1 MAFASLVAVAATLLA
16 QASARSIEITLTAP
30 WKSSAAS
37 PLVEAAEFFA
47 EEGAAE
53 FWAFLEAVG
62 GGFGDAKARKT
73 IDGAFSGPYASAT
86 HEEVGAI
93 ALDYGEESL
102 PPLRAALLKLSL
114 ATREYAP
121 RVEAHRA
128 LAASLPACDAATSF
142 RAVVSSPGHADRVAC
157 APGDVAAAVAAAEAP
172 VCGGD
177 GCDDA
182 THLLGSEVPYPG
194 GAPPSAPTVQLVG
207 DVSAPE
213 FPRWHAACKA
223 LAEAG
228 AASYFLRHGPPAA
241 AALADATYLQGFG
254 ANLDIK
260 NMEYRNFDDEKKS
273 EDGEAEVEPED
284 VRFDEGAEVGG
295 VVFSTLHAR
304 RPGLGPEL
312 KKLQDAL
319 LEEASAS
326 SGELKMWR
334 TRDLALQATAAIL
347 DAPDGLKK
355 LRELA
360 SDFPSHASALSTLK
374 VREELRTGAAYASQ
388 FALQSGMG
396 QRALLFLGGA
406 AHDLSSPTLSVHGML
421 KAVRDEVK
429 ELGALD
435 ALDVGDGDTK
445 NQLLKL
451 AERGQG
457 RRRAAVKRVDLLSG
471 SKGAVC
477 YANNLEKDAMYKR
490 WPANVDQL
498 LYPSWNLASIAKNL
512 YTAVFFLDASTVEAL
527 EAVHI
532 ASLMM
537 RQGYP
542 VRVAFV
548 LGDAA
553 DAADDDDAT
562 DFASAFEEDAAAAGT
577 FDLDDAGQ
585 AAVVAAYVA
594 APPRGSAAGN
604 GDAVAGRDVAAL
616 AALARAAR
624 GPRCSWEFLATLA
637 LNAVQ
642 YGSQAPNLGEAV
654 AAYADAVTK
663 GEEDAKP
670 GFETS
675 KRAGAKKD
683 GWKALKGEDFPGL
696 KDVALT
702 VDAQRTYAAAKG
714 VSFAGSMALNGIVM
728 DGLDVQGSLLPLLGE
743 EQRRMA
749 QLVHRGAIDDG
760 TKNVY
765 GKALLQGA
773 KDAKSAPHLSKRYS
787 PLFSD
792 DGGEA
797 TYHDVPAD
805 AWFAADDA
813 ARAAVSLVVV
823 ADLGTAA
830 GLRLAFLALS
840 HVADFVAPE
849 EPEAPTEEDELDDM
863 FAAMDP
869 YGDPYGDPYADE
881 PEPAAPASRGARR
894 VAVVHNPA
902 APGAGVGH
910 AVARALRAA
919 STPAAARDAL
929 KAAALAAETAEGPAA
944 AVDGE
949 ACGAGEAC
957 LFANG
962 RKVPGSYV
970 RSVPDVSLVVDLEA
984 PMAASVEDV
993 LGEAASDAATLAARV
1008 FLGKRASRPRN
1019 DVEGVLNEMLEQA
1032 PEVGILTL
1040 ESGGGDDDDSSTK
1053 PAVTALLDPLSEA
1066 AQRAAPILLALR
1078 DVLGLKIKICLQP
1091 DPELSEVPLQKY
1103 YRFSLDAESV
1113 GAADR
1118 PPKAL
1123 FSGLPKTH
1131 VLTLRVDTPESWDVQ
1146 MVTAAQ
1152 DPDNLRCEGAGPC
1165 GDDASSGELSK
1176 IGYAL
1181 KSLVVMGQCYD
1192 VVHRKPP
1199 NGLQI
1204 ELVDRA
1210 TGASRHDTLVMQ
1222 NLGYFQLRAG
1232 PGYWKVD
1239 LANGTKSREL
1249 YETVEASDRRGFGYR
1264 SRRRGAAHVFDAA
1277 APASDGVAVVV
1288 DDFEASAH
1296 QLRVRKR
1303 AGMEDVELL
1312 GDKAENDDDSGGGY
1326 FSGFFSKKAAK
1337 ANDDLDT
1344 VHVFSLATG
1353 ALYERMLKI
1362 MMLSVRKRTSGPVK
1376 FWLFENYLTPE
1387 FKNDARKLAAAKGFD
1402 VAYVTYK
1409 WPEWLRR
1416 QTVKQRIIW
1425 GYKILFLDVLFPLDV
1440 KKVIY
1445 VDADQVVRGDLREL
1459 WDTDMGGK
1467 PYGYVPFCDS
1477 RPETLGYQFWR
1488 SGYWKDHLRGKP
1500 YHISALY
1507 VVDLDVFRKHAIG
1520 DELRGVYDQLSRDPN
1535 SLSNLDQDLPNYA
1548 QNSIPIHSLPQDW
1561 LWCESWCSDKSKET
1575 AKTIDLC
1582 NNPEH
1587 KENKLTM
1594 AKRII
1599 DGLPLFPESWVQLDD
1614 EVKNAT
1620 AA

>member
-1 MAFASLVAVAATLLA
+1 MLMAFASLVAVAATLLA

-128 LAASLPACDAATSF
+128 LAASLPACDGATSF
-142 RAVVSSPGHADRVAC
+142 RAVVSSPGHADR
-157 APGDVAAAVAAAEAP
+157 
-172 VCGGD
+172 
-177 GCDDA
+177 
-182 THLLGSEVPYPG
+182 
-194 GAPPSAPTVQLVG
+194 LVG

-223 LAEAG
+223 LADAG

-273 EDGEAEVEPED
+273 EDGESEVEPED

-312 KKLQDAL
+312 KKLRTR
-319 LEEASAS
+319 S
-326 SGELKMWR
+326 SRRPRLRR
-334 TRDLALQATAAIL
+334 TEDVADRDLALQATAAIL

-421 KAVRDEVK
+421 KAVRDEVR

-435 ALDVGDGDTK
+435 ALDVGSVDTK
-445 NQLLKL
+445 QQLLKL

-542 VRVAFV
+542 VRVAV
-548 LGDAA
+548 L
-553 DAADDDDAT
+553 
-562 DFASAFEEDAAAAGT
+562 
-577 FDLDDAGQ
+577 
-585 AAVVAAYVA
+585 A
-594 APPRGSAAGN
+594 APRTRPATTTRATSRAPSRRTRRPRAPSTSTTRARPPSSPPTSPRRRAGPPLERRRRRR
-604 GDAVAGRDVAAL
+604 RDAAL

-683 GWKALKGEDFPGL
+683 GWKALRGEDFPGL

-702 VDAQRTYAAAKG
+702 VDAQKTYAAAKG
-714 VSFAGSMALNGIVM
+714 VSFAGAMALNGIVM

-881 PEPAAPASRGARR
+881 PEPAARRAARASPSPRRAARRRGAR
-894 VAVVHNPA
+894 P
-902 APGAGVGH
+902 
-910 AVARALRAA
+910 
-919 STPAAARDAL
+919 
-929 KAAALAAETAEGPAA
+929 
-944 AVDGE
+944 VDGE

-970 RSVPDVSLVVDLEA
+970 RSVPDVSSSSTSRRPWRA
-984 PMAASVEDV
+984 VEDV
-993 LGEAASDAATLAARV
+993 LGKRRRTAARARV

-1040 ESGGGDDDDSSTK
+1040 ESGGGGDDDSSTK

-1091 DPELSEVPLQKY
+1091 DPELSE
-1103 YRFSLDAESV
+1103 
-1113 GAADR
+1113 
-1118 PPKAL
+1118 
-1123 FSGLPKTH
+1123 
-1131 VLTLRVDTPESWDVQ
+1131 
-1146 MVTAAQ
+1146 
-1152 DPDNLRCEGAGPC
+1152 
-1165 GDDASSGELSK
+1165 
-1176 IGYAL
+1176 
-1181 KSLVVMGQCYD
+1181 CYD

-1210 TGASRHDTLVMQ
+1210 TGESRHDTLVMQ

-1264 SRRRGAAHVFDAA
+1264 SRRAGARRAA

-1387 FKNDARKLAAAKGFD
+1387 FKRDAERLAAAKGFD

-1425 GYKILFLDVLFPLDV
+1425 GYKILFLDVLFPP
-1440 KKVIY
+1440 
-1445 VDADQVVRGDLREL
+1445 G
-1459 WDTDMGGK
+1459 
-1467 PYGYVPFCDS
+1467 
-1477 RPETLGYQFWR
+1477 
-1488 SGYWKDHLRGKP
+1488 H
-1500 YHISALY
+1500 
-1507 VVDLDVFRKHAIG
+1507 LDVFRKHAIG

-1599 DGLPLFPESWVQLDD
+1599 DGRPLFPESWVQLDD

>member
-1 MAFASLVAVAATLLA
+1 MLMAFASLVAVAATLLA

-128 LAASLPACDAATSF
+128 LAASLPACDGATSF

-223 LAEAG
+223 LADAG

-273 EDGEAEVEPED
+273 EDGEAEVAPED
-284 VRFDEGAEVGG
+284 VRFEEGAEVGG

-312 KKLQDAL
+312 KKLEDAL

-421 KAVRDEVK
+421 KAVRDEVR

-435 ALDVGDGDTK
+435 ALDVGSVDTK
-445 NQLLKL
+445 QQLLKL

-490 WPANVDQL
+490 WPSNVDQL

-553 DAADDDDAT
+553 DAADDDDAG

-594 APPRGSAAGN
+594 ARRRRGSAAGN

-637 LNAVQ
+637 LNA
-642 YGSQAPNLGEAV
+642 
-654 AAYADAVTK
+654 

-683 GWKALKGEDFPGL
+683 GWKALRGEDFPGL

-702 VDAQRTYAAAKG
+702 VDAQRACASAKG

-728 DGLDVQGSLLPLLGE
+728 DGLDVQGALLPLLGE

-773 KDAKSAPHLSKRYS
+773 GRQ
-787 PLFSD
+787 
-792 DGGEA
+792 E
-797 TYHDVPAD
+797 
-805 AWFAADDA
+805 
-813 ARAAVSLVVV
+813 
-823 ADLGTAA
+823 
-830 GLRLAFLALS
+830 
-840 HVADFVAPE
+840 PE
-849 EPEAPTEEDELDDM
+849 EPTEEDELDDM

-881 PEPAAPASRGARR
+881 PEPAGAASRARCASPSPRRRGDRRRGARR
-894 VAVVHNPA
+894 P
-902 APGAGVGH
+902 
-910 AVARALRAA
+910 
-919 STPAAARDAL
+919 S
-929 KAAALAAETAEGPAA
+929 
-944 AVDGE
+944 DGE

-984 PMAASVEDV
+984 PMAAAVEDV

-1040 ESGGGDDDDSSTK
+1040 ESGGGGDDDSSTK

-1113 GAADR
+1113 GASSR

-1152 DPDNLRCEGAGPC
+1152 DPDNLRCEGPGPC

-1210 TGASRHDTLVMQ
+1210 TGESRHDTLVMQ

-1264 SRRRGAAHVFDAA
+1264 SRRRGVGNVFDAA

-1312 GDKAENDDDSGGGY
+1312 GDKADDDDDSGGGY
-1326 FSGFFSKKAAK
+1326 FSGFFSKKAPK

-1387 FKNDARKLAAAKGFD
+1387 FKNDAQKLAAAKGFD